1 MIDPQRYVVRVS
13 ESQWAV
19 LPFSETV
26 CEPLSQGAYEPL
38 SRDETLAAV
47 AGLDISLV
55 ADPQE
60 WDVDW
65 RRAGDLGPADLDG
78 CAVLSSR
85 RSRPPLRSGGRR

>member
-65 RRAGDLGPADLDG
+65 RCAGDLGPADLDG
-78 CAVLSSR
+78 CC
-85 RSRPPLRSGGRR
+85 PLLTEIPSPAT